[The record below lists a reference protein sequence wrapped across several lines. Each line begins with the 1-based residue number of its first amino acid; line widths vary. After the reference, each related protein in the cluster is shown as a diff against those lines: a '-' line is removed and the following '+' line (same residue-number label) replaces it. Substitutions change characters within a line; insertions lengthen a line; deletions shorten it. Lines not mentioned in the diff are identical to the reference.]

1 MNSKMFLV
9 TVWLACV
16 VWVSG
21 CSVRARSEE
30 GEAPVQVAWE
40 LVRNTSAEVPRF
52 QARLVIKNTSEQVL
66 PASGWRLY
74 FNLRYHGYDL
84 KSSSAVAAIRQVSG
98 ELFYV
103 VPTASFQPVASGQ
116 SFTLDYS
123 GKAPVANYQDVPS
136 GLFLTWD
143 ADSTRAIAL
152 ANPTIDRKD
161 NLPTPDYRGV
171 YDQNKIVRDI
181 PLAELPAVFPT
192 PAALVAKTGTLT
204 LTGDVHITADPAFQ
218 HEADFLQEELKAMF
232 NTPAPSPASA
242 NAKNISF
249 KKETLPAEAYR
260 LSITPQGITI
270 AAGDGAGAFYGLRSL
285 QSLFPSDIRSTNTS
299 NLTLACAEIKDQPRF
314 PMRAFMLDVARN
326 FQSKEQVLRILDV
339 MSLYKLNVFHFHFS
353 DDEGWRLEIPGLP
366 ELTEIGSV
374 RGYPFQNNQRLH
386 PSYGSGATPGKPQ
399 GSGHYSREDFLEIL
413 RYATRRHIRV
423 IPEIESP
430 GHARAA
436 ILSMDARY
444 QKYMQE
450 NNRAEAERY
459 LLRDVND
466 RSVYR
471 SNQYFNDNV
480 MNVALPSTYAFIDK
494 VVTELQRMYKDA
506 NAPLTM
512 IHMAGDEVPAGSW
525 EKSPA
530 VAAFQKENASLKTS
544 TDLWRHYFIRMKE
557 ILREHGLMLYGW
569 EELVTGVQKSDDS
582 REVLDIPDFKNG
594 NVLVD
599 AWWNAGGHEAMP
611 YQMANKGYDIVLAC
625 VDHFYFDMAHAPAFE
640 EPGDAWVGLIDL
652 QKVYSF
658 VPFDYYRN
666 TTTDLAGKPL
676 PNDYFNGKEKL
687 SAAGKAHIKGLQGA
701 LWVENLARQE
711 LVEYMLLPRLLAL
724 AERAW
729 APEADWEREPN
740 AAKSLALYKTRW
752 SVFMNV
758 LGKKELPRLDVFQ
771 GGYAYHIP
779 YPGATV
785 ENGSVA
791 LNLEVPGFDIRYT
804 TDGSEP
810 VMNSTRYET
819 PIKTKGVV
827 KAKAF
832 NQKGRSS
839 VTLVIENP

>member
-1 MNSKMFLV
+1 MFL

-16 VWVSG
+16 FFVVV
-21 CSVRARSEE
+21 CSVSAQS
-30 GEAPVQVAWE
+30 GQVEAPLQMVWE
-40 LVRNTSAEVPRF
+40 LVKNTSPEAPRF
-52 QARLVIKNTSEQVL
+52 QARLIVKNTSEKVL

-74 FNLRYHGYDL
+74 FNLRYHGHDL
-84 KSSSAVAAIRQVSG
+84 KSLSAGADIHQVSG
-98 ELFYV
+98 EFFYV
-103 VPTASFQPVASGQ
+103 APSASFRPVAGGE
-116 SFTLDYS
+116 SFTLEFS
-123 GKAPVANYQDVPS
+123 GKAPVANYQDIPS
-136 GLFLTWD
+136 GFFLTWD
-143 ADSTRAIAL
+143 ADSARAIAL
-152 ANPTIDRKD
+152 PNPTVGRKD
-161 NLPTPDYRGV
+161 NLPVPDYRAA
-171 YDQNKIVRDI
+171 YDQNRIVRDI
-181 PLAELPAVFPT
+181 PLAELPAIFPT
-192 PAALVAKTGTLT
+192 PAAYVTKGGTLT
-204 LTGDVHITADPAFQ
+204 LTHDVRISSDPAFQ
-218 HEADFLQEELKAMF
+218 SEADFLQEEMRALF
-232 NTPAPSPASA
+232 NTPFPSQTSA
-242 NAKNISF
+242 TTKTILF
-249 KKETLPAEAYR
+249 KKEALPAEAYR

-270 AAGDGAGAFYGLRSL
+270 AASDGAGAFYGLRSL
-285 QSLFPSDIRSTNTS
+285 QSLFPSGIHAANA
-299 NLTLACAEIKDQPRF
+299 NHLTLACAEIKDQPRF
-314 PMRAFMLDVARN
+314 PVRAFMLDVARN
-326 FQSKEQVLRILDV
+326 FQSKEQVLRVLDV

-374 RGYPFQNNQRLH
+374 RGYPFQSNQRLH
-386 PSYGSGATPGKPQ
+386 PSYGSGSTPGKPQ

-413 RYATRRHIRV
+413 RHATRRHIRV

-444 QKYMQE
+444 QKYMHE

-459 LLRDVND
+459 LLRDVDD

-480 MNVALPSTYAFIDK
+480 MNVALPSTYTFIDK

-525 EKSPA
+525 EKSPT
-530 VAAFQKENASLKTS
+530 VAAFQKQNASLKTS
-544 TDLWRHYFIRMKE
+544 TDLWRHYFVRMKE
-557 ILREHGLMLYGW
+557 ILTSHNLMLYGW

-594 NVLVD
+594 NVLID

-611 YQMANKGYDIVLAC
+611 YEIANKGYDVVLAC
-625 VDHFYFDMAHAPAFE
+625 VDHFYFDMAHAPSFE
-640 EPGDAWVGLIDL
+640 EPGDAWVGFIDL

-658 VPFDYYRN
+658 DPFDYYRN
-666 TTTDLAGKPL
+666 TTTNLAGRPL
-676 PNDYFNGKEKL
+676 PKDYFKGKEKL
-687 SAAGKAHIKGLQGA
+687 TAAGKQHIKGLQGA
-701 LWVENLARQE
+701 LWAENLARQE

-729 APEADWEREPN
+729 AAEADWEREPDP
-740 AAKSLALYKTRW
+740 AKSLALYNTQW

-758 LGKKELPRLDVFQ
+758 LGKKELPKLDVYQ

-785 ENGSVA
+785 ENGNVA

-810 VMNSTRYET
+810 VMNSLRYET
-819 PIKTKGVV
+819 PIKTKGIV

-832 NQKGRSS
+832 NQKGRAS
-839 VTLVIENP
+839 VTVAIGNP

>member
-1 MNSKMFLV
+1 MNKKMFLV
-9 TVWLACV
+9 TVWLAV
-16 VWVSG
+16 FGGSVWRVSAQAEQVG
-21 CSVRARSEE
+21 
-30 GEAPVQVAWE
+30 APVQVVWE
-40 LVRNTSAEVPRF
+40 LVKNTSADAPRF
-52 QARLVIKNTSEQVL
+52 QARLVVKNTSENVL
-66 PASGWRLY
+66 PGSGWRLY
-74 FNLRYHGYDL
+74 FNLRYHGHDL
-84 KSSSAVAAIRQVSG
+84 RSLSPGAEIRQVSG
-98 ELFYV
+98 EFFYV
-103 VPTASFQPVASGQ
+103 APSSSFKPVARGE
-116 SFTLDYS
+116 SFTVDFS

-136 GLFLTWD
+136 GFFLTWD
-143 ADSTRAIAL
+143 ADSARAIVVP
-152 ANPTIDRKD
+152 NPTVGRRD
-161 NLPTPDYRGV
+161 NLPAADYRTA
-171 YDQNKIVRDI
+171 YDQNKMVRDI
-181 PLAELPAVFPT
+181 PLAELPAIFPT
-192 PAALVAKTGTLT
+192 PAAYVAKGGTLT
-204 LTGDVHITADPAFQ
+204 LTHDVHITADPVFQ
-218 HEADFLQEELKAMF
+218 SEADFLQEEMRALF
-232 NTPAPSPASA
+232 NTPSPSQASA
-242 NAKNISF
+242 QTKTISF
-249 KKETLPAEAYR
+249 KKEALPAEAYR

-270 AAGDGAGAFYGLRSL
+270 AASDGAGAFYGMRSL
-285 QSLFPSDIRSTNTS
+285 QSLFPTDIAPANAKS
-299 NLTLACAEIKDQPRF
+299 LTLPCAEIKDQPRF
-314 PMRAFMLDVARN
+314 PIRAFMLDVARN

-366 ELTEIGSV
+366 ELTETGSV

-386 PSYGSGATPGKPQ
+386 PSYGSGSTPGTPQ
-399 GSGHYSREDFLEIL
+399 GSGHYSRKDFLEIL
-413 RYATRRHIRV
+413 QYATLRHIQV

-436 ILSMDARY
+436 IHSMDARY

-494 VVTELQRMYKDA
+494 VVTEIQRMYEEV

-530 VAAFQKENASLKTS
+530 VAAYMKQNPSLKTS
-544 TDLWRHYFIRMKE
+544 TDLWRHYFVRMKE
-557 ILREHGLMLYGW
+557 ILTAHHLMLYGW
-569 EELVTGVQKSDDS
+569 EELVTGVQKRDDS

-594 NVLVD
+594 NVLID

-611 YQMANKGYDIVLAC
+611 YQIANKGYDVVLAC
-625 VDHFYFDMAHAPAFE
+625 VDHFYFDMAHAPSFE
-640 EPGDAWVGLIDL
+640 EPGDAWVGFIDL
-652 QKVYSF
+652 QKTYSF
-658 VPFDYYRN
+658 IPFDYYRN
-666 TTTDLAGKPL
+666 TATSLAGAPL
-676 PNDYFNGKEKL
+676 PKDYFNGKEKL
-687 SAAGKAHIKGLQGA
+687 NAAGKQHIKGLQGA
-701 LWVENLARQE
+701 LWAENLARQE

-729 APEADWEREPN
+729 APEADWEREPDP
-740 AAKSLALYKTRW
+740 AKSLALYKTQW

-758 LGKKELPRLDVFQ
+758 LGKKELPKLDVYQ

-785 ENGSVA
+785 EKGSIA

-810 VMNSTRYET
+810 TMNSLRYET
-819 PIKTKGVV
+819 PIKTKGAV

-839 VTLVIENP
+839 VTVVIANP